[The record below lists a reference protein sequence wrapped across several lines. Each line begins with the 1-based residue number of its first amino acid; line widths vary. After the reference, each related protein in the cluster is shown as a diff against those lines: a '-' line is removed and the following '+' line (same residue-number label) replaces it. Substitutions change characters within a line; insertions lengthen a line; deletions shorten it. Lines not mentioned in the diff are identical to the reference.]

1 LTNPLKCKCSTKYDV
16 GDKVITRKYYK
27 KWGNF
32 YSSYALLKTSNVV
45 YLYSHLV
52 RAVKLLMAPKD
63 YCIFGNDSL
72 FELPFEVVTR
82 IQYVIVML
90 DDDV

>member
-1 LTNPLKCKCSTKYDV
+1 M
-16 GDKVITRKYYK
+16 
-27 KWGNF
+27 
-32 YSSYALLKTSNVV
+32 V